1 MGVSTDAILCY
12 GVPFPEGYEFPWQT
26 IDSYDFEDWWLL
38 KVCGLEPRKDGED
51 FSTDY
56 DRYRAFRE
64 VNPCP
69 VTLVHHCSDSCT
81 MYIIAARGYYKKAWR
96 GKPQAIDTDSL
107 TLAKEHRHAVIDF
120 CNTHCQPTNSYDELP
135 EIDPKWYLCSWWG

>member
-26 IDSYDFEDWWLL
+26 IDNYDFEDWWLL
-38 KVCGLEPRKDGED
+38 KVCGLEPQKDDESFD
-51 FSTDY
+51 DY
-56 DRYRAFRE
+56 YTRYRAFRE
-64 VNPCP
+64 ANPCP
-69 VTLVHHCSDSCT
+69 VTLVYHCSDSYT
-81 MYIIAARGYYKKAWR
+81 MYIIAAKGLYKKAYR
-96 GKPQAIDTDSL
+96 GEPKVIEPSFVNATDEQRQS
-107 TLAKEHRHAVIDF
+107 VIDF